1 MTFHRCFLCPF
12 FAEKLTRVVTHIAE
26 VHSSQSNFVVRC
38 GVDGCCQT
46 YKVFQSYRSHLY
58 RHHRQ
63 YLTPSDGNTSGFCDV
78 DTEEPEAC
86 GSTDPLHSDEGPSAS
101 PRNAGPTAPPW
112 ETFDQFVQGVQ
123 KNICMFFFKLA
134 EEHKVPHATSE
145 KIFGDFQC
153 LLETILSK
161 YAKQAQQA
169 GEIFGA
175 NDPKDSRRIFGN
187 EFPGCLFEQV
197 KSTYQR
203 EQFAMGNLPYVK
215 PEEHSLANPQSLSF
229 QYVPIGKVIKNLLQ
243 VPELSKHLL
252 QETEQETTEP
262 QILRCFRDGKAI
274 KEVHN
279 EPVHMLHILLYTDE
293 LGITNPLGAKQKRHK
308 LLVVYFSVLN
318 LHPRYRSELK
328 NIHLTL
334 MAKYQDVEREGLD
347 KLLQPLLHDLNE
359 LNNNG
364 LQVQM
369 QGSIV
374 TVKVAVVGVCGDNL
388 SLNKLVNPALKK
400 MYGVTGPSPMLALGH
415 FDVTKQLM
423 PDLMHD
429 LFEGGV
435 ALVLHHVLQGLV
447 SEGTL
452 ELADF
457 KKVAAF
463 KGCLFRLLPQMLA
476 SNLPEGNAH
485 WDLYLRY
492 REIVDMVLATEVPA
506 GFLPYLEDQIQD
518 FLRAYHDLYPSA
530 SVTAKLHYMVHYPR
544 IISEFGPLRQFWC
557 MRFEEK
563 HQYFKSMASK
573 VKNFRNICKT
583 LTMRHQLLESYR
595 HQTYVLDKPLSALGS
610 RKVDPGTLPPCA
622 QSLASKGQV
631 WEAKS
636 ISTSTGDYR
645 RDAILVMD
653 KTTSLSFAQVTA
665 VYIIDGD
672 PILLLEALQ
681 VEAFRR
687 HKYSFKVHRTGNFY
701 LRKPGEEVC
710 SQRLDLYLDGE
721 LVPKWDLFFYP

>member
-1 MTFHRCFLCPF
+1 MATPLDSVTLILQNQ
-12 FAEKLTRVVTHIAE
+12 KLVGA
-26 VHSSQSNFVVRC
+26 
-38 GVDGCCQT
+38 
-46 YKVFQSYRSHLY
+46 
-58 RHHRQ
+58 
-63 YLTPSDGNTSGFCDV
+63 LTPCIQMR
-78 DTEEPEAC
+78 
-86 GSTDPLHSDEGPSAS
+86 DPL
-101 PRNAGPTAPPW
+101 PRRAMPGLPP
-112 ETFDQFVQGVQ
+112 
-123 KNICMFFFKLA
+123 L
-134 EEHKVPHATSE
+134 H
-145 KIFGDFQC
+145 
-153 LLETILSK
+153 SK

-169 GEIFGA
+169 GEIFGT

-197 KSTYQR
+197 KRTYQR
-203 EQFAMGNLPYVK
+203 EQFAIDNLPYVK
-215 PEEHSLANPQSLSF
+215 PEEHSLANPQSFSF
-229 QYVPIGKVIKNLLQ
+229 QYVPIGKVINNLLQ

-252 QETEQETTEP
+252 QQTEQETTGP
-262 QILRCFRDGKAI
+262 QILRCFCDGKAI
-274 KEVHN
+274 KEVQTGIHN
-279 EPVHMLHILLYTDE
+279 APVHMLHILLYTDE
-293 LGITNPLGAKQKRHK
+293 LGITNPLGAKQKR
-308 LLVVYFSVLN
+308 LFYFSELN

-359 LNNNG
+359 LKNNG

-369 QGSIV
+369 QGSIS

-388 SLNKLVNPALKK
+388 SLNKLGRFSCCFSSGRVCRICMALKPKLPDLTREGLCALRSAATHKQHLTAISVNPALKK
-400 MYGVTGPSPMLALGH
+400 MSG
-415 FDVTKQLM
+415 QLM

-429 LFEGGV
+429 LFEGGL
-435 ALVLHHVLQGLV
+435 ALVLHHVFQGLV

-463 KGCLFRLLPQMLA
+463 KMLA
-476 SNLPEGNAH
+476 SNIPEGNAH
-485 WDLYLRY
+485 WDLYLRF
-492 REIVDMVLATEVPA
+492 REIVDMVLATE
-506 GFLPYLEDQIQD
+506 
-518 FLRAYHDLYPSA
+518 
-530 SVTAKLHYMVHYPR
+530 
-544 IISEFGPLRQFWC
+544 
-557 MRFEEK
+557 
-563 HQYFKSMASK
+563 
-573 VKNFRNICKT
+573 
-583 LTMRHQLLESYR
+583 LLESYR

-610 RKVDPGTLPPCA
+610 RKVDPGTLHPCA

-636 ISTSTGDYR
+636 ISTNTGDYR

-672 PILLLEALQ
+672 PLFHLEALQ

-687 HKYSFKVHRTGNFY
+687 HKYSFKVHRTCDFY
-701 LRKPGEEVC
+701 LRKPGQEVC

-721 LVPKWDLFFYP
+721 LVRKWDLFLYS

>member
-1 MTFHRCFLCPF
+1 MT
-12 FAEKLTRVVTHIAE
+12 
-26 VHSSQSNFVVRC
+26 
-38 GVDGCCQT
+38 G
-46 YKVFQSYRSHLY
+46 
-58 RHHRQ
+58 
-63 YLTPSDGNTSGFCDV
+63 
-78 DTEEPEAC
+78 
-86 GSTDPLHSDEGPSAS
+86 
-101 PRNAGPTAPPW
+101 
-112 ETFDQFVQGVQ
+112 
-123 KNICMFFFKLA
+123 KLA
-134 EEHKVPHATSE
+134 ANLSILFLSSIKNKGNLMLQISCGGRLGHRW
-145 KIFGDFQC
+145 C
-153 LLETILSK
+153 LIETILSK

-203 EQFAMGNLPYVK
+203 EQFAIGSLAYVK

-243 VPELSKHLL
+243 VPELSKHRL
-252 QETEQETTEP
+252 QVTEQDTTGP
-262 QILRCFRDGKAI
+262 QIPRCFRDGKAI
-274 KEVHN
+274 KEVQTGIHN
-279 EPVHMLHILLYTDE
+279 EPVHMRHILLYTDE
-293 LGITNPLGAKQKRHK
+293 LGITNPIGAKQKRHK
-308 LLVVYFSVLN
+308 LLVVYFLVLN
-318 LHPRYRSELK
+318 LHPRYRPELK
-328 NIHLTL
+328 DIHLTL

-369 QGSIV
+369 QASIV
-374 TVKVAVVGVCGDNL
+374 TVNVAVVGVCGDNL
-388 SLNKLVNPALKK
+388 SLNILGEFSCCLSSGRVCRICMALKPKLPDLTREGLCALRSAATHKEHLTAIAVNPALKK

-415 FDVTKQLM
+415 FDITKQLM
-423 PDLMHD
+423 PDLMYD

-435 ALVLHHVLQGLV
+435 ALVLHYVLQGLV

-463 KGCLFRLLPQMLA
+463 KWCLFRLLPQMLA
-476 SNLPEGNAH
+476 SNIPEGNPH

-518 FLRAYHDLYPSA
+518 FFRAYHDLYPSA
-530 SVTAKLHYMVHYPR
+530 SVTAKLHYMVYYPR
-544 IISEFGPLRQFWC
+544 IFSEFGPLRQFWR

-610 RKVDPGTLPPCA
+610 RKVDPGTLPPCV
-622 QSLASKGQV
+622 QSLASEG
-631 WEAKS
+631 
-636 ISTSTGDYR
+636 
-645 RDAILVMD
+645 
-653 KTTSLSFAQVTA
+653 
-665 VYIIDGD
+665 
-672 PILLLEALQ
+672 
-681 VEAFRR
+681 
-687 HKYSFKVHRTGNFY
+687 
-701 LRKPGEEVC
+701 
-710 SQRLDLYLDGE
+710 
-721 LVPKWDLFFYP
+721 